1 MSEIK
6 VSVIVPCYNV
16 EKYLARCMKSL
27 LNQTLKEIEII
38 LVDDGS
44 PDNCPMMCDDYARQ
58 DARVKVIHKEN
69 EGLGFARNSGLDVAT
84 GDYVVFCDS
93 DDFVEKEMYKVL
105 YDEAVHSGADVVFS
119 NFYTETRKGTW
130 KVNREVS
137 ERREWRGKEVEAFM
151 LDMVASAPYE
161 KQERKYQMSV
171 WHSIYRRSII
181 TESSLRFYSER
192 EVLSEDFP
200 FQMDFL
206 LRSQKVVFLPHAFY
220 HYCLNENSLTHSFN
234 PDKFERIQT
243 LYDIMANQLKSFAGS
258 QERLDRFYIGYM
270 RARTVEFLGSDA
282 RKKKRA
288 LKNIIETSILKEI
301 SNRYPS
307 DNLPL
312 YARLYYV
319 LMKNNWMNCL
329 VVFNYM
335 TLLLRR
341 LL

>member
-1 MSEIK
+1 M
-6 VSVIVPCYNV
+6 N
-16 EKYLARCMKSL
+16 SL

-44 PDNCPMMCDDYARQ
+44 PDNCPKMCDDYERQ
-58 DARVKVIHKEN
+58 DGRVKVIHKEN
-69 EGLGFARNSGLDVAT
+69 EGLGYARNAGLEVAT
-84 GDYVVFCDS
+84 GDYVAFCDS
-93 DDFVEKEMYKVL
+93 DDFVEKEMYEVL
-105 YDEAVHSGADVVFS
+105 YDEAVQSGADVVFS

-130 KVNREVS
+130 IVNREVN
-137 ERREWRGKEVEAFM
+137 ERRQWAGKEVEAFM

-181 TESSLRFYSER
+181 TEGSLRFYSER

-206 LRSQKVVFLPHAFY
+206 MRSQKVVFLPQAFY
-220 HYCLNENSLTHSFN
+220 HYCLNEHSVTHTFSQ
-234 PDKFERIQT
+234 DKFERIQT
-243 LYDIMANQLKSFAGS
+243 LYDIMANQLKLVAGS

-282 RKKKRA
+282 RQKKRT
-288 LKNIIETSILKEI
+288 LRQIIEKSMLSEI
-301 SNRYPS
+301 SKRYPS
-307 DNLPL
+307 AYLPV
-312 YARLYYV
+312 YARVYYV
-319 LMKNNWMNCL
+319 MMKNNKMNSL

-335 TLLLRR
+335 TQFLRR
-341 LL
+341 FL

>member
-16 EKYLARCMKSL
+16 EKYLDRCMDAL

-44 PDNCPMMCDDYARQ
+44 PDNCPKMCDGYARQ
-58 DARVKVIHKEN
+58 DTRIKVIHQP
-69 EGLGFARNSGLDVAT
+69 NSGLGYARNAGLEIAT
-84 GDYVVFCDS
+84 GDYVAFCDS
-93 DDFVEKEMYKVL
+93 DDFVESEMYEVL
-105 YDEAVHSGADVVFS
+105 YGEAVLSGADVVFS

-130 KVNREVS
+130 KVNREVN
-137 ERREWRGKEVEAFM
+137 ERRVWIGKEIEEFM
-151 LDMVASAPYE
+151 LDMVASAPCE

-181 TESSLRFYSER
+181 EENSLRFYSER

-200 FQMDFL
+200 FQMDFFM
-206 LRSQKVVFLPHAFY
+206 RSQKVVFLPLAFY
-220 HYCLNENSLTHSFN
+220 HYCSNENSLTHSFN
-234 PDKFERIQT
+234 PNKFERIQT
-243 LYDIMANQLKSFAGS
+243 LYDIMANQLKDVAGN

-282 RKKKRA
+282 RKKQRT
-288 LKNIIETSILKEI
+288 LRSIIEVSMLKEI

-307 DNLPL
+307 DNLPI

-319 LMKNNWMNCL
+319 MMKNYWMNCL

-335 TLLLRR
+335 TQLLKSML
-341 LL
+341 

>member
-1 MSEIK
+1 MD
-6 VSVIVPCYNV
+6 
-16 EKYLARCMKSL
+16 SL
-27 LNQTLKEIEII
+27 MNQTLKEIEII

-44 PDNCPMMCDDYARQ
+44 PDNCPKMCDDYARK
-58 DARVKVIHKEN
+58 DERVKVIHQQN
-69 EGLGFARNSGLDVAT
+69 RGLGYARNAGLEVAT
-84 GDYVVFCDS
+84 GDYVAFCDS
-93 DDFVEKEMYKVL
+93 DDFVEKEMYEVL
-105 YDEAVHSGADVVFS
+105 YDEAIKADADVVFS

-130 KVNREVS
+130 KVNREVD

-171 WHSIYRRSII
+171 WHSVYRRAII
-181 TESSLRFYSER
+181 EENRLRFYSER

-206 LRSQKVVFLPHAFY
+206 LRSQKVVFLPQAFY
-220 HYCLNENSLTHSFN
+220 HYCSNENSLTHSFN
-234 PDKFERIQT
+234 PNKFERIQT
-243 LYDIMANQLKSFAGS
+243 LYDIMANQLKDVAGN

-282 RKKKRA
+282 RKKQRT
-288 LKNIIETSILKEI
+288 LRSIIEVSMLKEI
-301 SNRYPS
+301 SNRYPPN
-307 DNLPL
+307 NLPI

-319 LMKNNWMNCL
+319 MMINYWMNGL

-335 TLLLRR
+335 TQFSRR
-341 LL
+341 FL